1 VVRRAIVALACFFL
15 FGTTMCMLT
24 IVTLAFPGS
33 FLEPAWRVNPE
44 ARQAFQSMGALAFV
58 LMVIV
63 GTACLGAAIGLF
75 RRADWGRVLAIG
87 VLAVNLIGDLGG
99 AIVRRDPRT
108 LIGLPIAGAL
118 IVFLAS
124 EPVRRF
130 FNRKTVVL
138 P

>member
-15 FGTTMCMLT
+15 FGTTMCILT
-24 IVTLAFPGS
+24 IATLAFPGS
-33 FLEPAWRVNPE
+33 FLEPLWQVNPQ
-44 ARQAFQSMGALAFV
+44 ARQAFQAMGTSAFALMA
-58 LMVIV
+58 IV
-63 GTACLGAAIGLF
+63 GTACLAAAIGLF

-99 AIVRRDPRT
+99 AIVRRDART

-118 IVFLAS
+118 IVFLSS
-124 EPVRRF
+124 EPVRRL
-130 FNRKTVVL
+130 FNRKIVVL